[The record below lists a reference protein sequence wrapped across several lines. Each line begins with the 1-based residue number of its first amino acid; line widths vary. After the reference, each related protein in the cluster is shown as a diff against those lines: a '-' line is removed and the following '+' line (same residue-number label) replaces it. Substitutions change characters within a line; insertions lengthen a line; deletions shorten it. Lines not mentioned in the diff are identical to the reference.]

1 MMLFRGIGEDAD
13 LCDMVEM
20 FHSRSEE
27 GRTPPK
33 GPPAPIRRLIAQK
46 ARLQAR
52 YGERK
57 AAPSGPSRQEICRLH
72 DEKLLRAGPGGL
84 QRYEQALAF
93 ALRRREQV
101 TAEEVAAARLRGLQI
116 LSRELQVGGDLD
128 VDLPGTEMHARHQ
141 QIVAEVVQE
150 GAFQTEKAIR
160 ESRREQNSEHMRKR
174 ELEFEMLKH
183 DRDGCPVARFHEYVE
198 ARWQRLSEK
207 RKAEQ
212 TREGFEQQFA
222 DAVPTCRLCEGGE

>member
-1 MMLFRGIGEDAD
+1 MTLFRGIGEDAD

-33 GPPAPIRRLIAQK
+33 GPPAPIRRLIAKK

-57 AAPSGPSRQEICRLH
+57 TSPGPSYEEICRLH
-72 DEKLLRAGPGGL
+72 DEELLRAGPGGL

-101 TAEEVAAARLRGLQI
+101 TAEEVASARLRGLQI

-128 VDLPGTEMHARHQ
+128 VDLPGTEMHARHKE
-141 QIVAEVVQE
+141 IVAEVAQE

-174 ELEFEMLKH
+174 ELEFEILKH
-183 DRDGCPVARFHEYVE
+183 DRDGCPVARFHEHVE
-198 ARWQRLSEK
+198 DAWQLLSK
-207 RKAEQ
+207 KQKAGR
-212 TREGFEQQFA
+212 TREEFEQRFA